1 MKDIVRSIFDNYEQ
15 ASESWFYGDENHRP
29 HTAGFSATGPAA
41 YRPFLNCR
49 NEHMLTVVLDAYT
62 KGIMKTDMETAY
74 TGMRKE
80 ILVQMPD
87 KYEAIGYI
95 PARPDQTCELAYDN
109 WCTAQMAQLLNKN
122 DDYQK
127 FMKRALF
134 YRNTWDDSL
143 RFFRARAADGQWLDF
158 PDNPNINREKYTYE
172 GTPWQWRWFVP
183 HDVEGLI
190 GLIGG
195 RDKFVADLD
204 YFFSNDLYQAGNQPD
219 IHAPFLFNYA
229 GAPWLT
235 QKWVSKILTQPM
247 TQLYGSHDFF
257 KEPIH
262 DRIYKATPDGYLLQ
276 MDDDYGCMAAWYVL
290 SSMGLFQVC
299 PGQPVYQLSSPIFE
313 KVTLYLDQ
321 TFYAGRE
328 FTIKARNLSGDNIYI
343 QDAILNGNTYHKAW
357 ISHQDIV
364 NGGELILQMG
374 SEPNREWGS
383 AQ

>member
-1 MKDIVRSIFDNYEQ
+1 MFGLPLIDIIVIIAYFIVMVIIGLWSMRRVKNQEDFFLMGRRSGKILQTFAAFGQ
-15 ASESWFYGDENHRP
+15 ATSSEHAVGV
-29 HTAGFSATGPAA
+29 TT
-41 YRPFLNCR
+41 
-49 NEHMLTVVLDAYT
+49 T
-62 KGIMKTDMETAY
+62 
-74 TGMRKE
+74 
-80 ILVQMPD
+80 
-87 KYEAIGYI
+87 
-95 PARPDQTCELAYDN
+95 
-109 WCTAQMAQLLNKN
+109 
-122 DDYQK
+122 
-127 FMKRALF
+127 
-134 YRNTWDDSL
+134 TWDDSL
-143 RFFRARAADGQWLDF
+143 KFFRARAADGQWLDF

-195 RDKFVADLD
+195 RDKFIADLD

-343 QDAILNGNTYHKAW
+343 QDAILNGNSYNKAW

>member
-1 MKDIVRSIFDNYEQ
+1 
-15 ASESWFYGDENHRP
+15 
-29 HTAGFSATGPAA
+29 
-41 YRPFLNCR
+41 
-49 NEHMLTVVLDAYT
+49 
-62 KGIMKTDMETAY
+62 
-74 TGMRKE
+74 
-80 ILVQMPD
+80 
-87 KYEAIGYI
+87 
-95 PARPDQTCELAYDN
+95 
-109 WCTAQMAQLLNKN
+109 
-122 DDYQK
+122 
-127 FMKRALF
+127 MKRALF

-364 NGGELILQMG
+364 NGGELVLQMG